1 MHVLSVVTIRERER
15 VLNLPETT
23 PNLIFWQLWGLS
35 ESELL
40 SAGWC
45 AVTTSVPPNPSQNS
59 NATPRRLLLCPTS
72 THAQVAILA
81 RRWQVRSFRLKLAS
95 SATRLLASQGSH
107 PWAHRRDIVIR
118 PIASGT

>member
-59 NATPRRLLLCPTS
+59 NATPTSMSDKYACASCDSCEAVASEILPTE
-72 THAQVAILA
+72 AC
-81 RRWQVRSFRLKLAS
+81 
-95 SATRLLASQGSH
+95 
-107 PWAHRRDIVIR
+107 
-118 PIASGT
+118 